1 MSSVRV
7 LQGLVVLA
15 VVVAVVLAFTC
26 TPIGSISSLDDVQ
39 RVMAPV
45 LDHPLLPLFVLAA
58 FLVTSLFMLSVWLM
72 ILQTCLL
79 FPPLTAIPLALGGA
93 LLSAVC
99 FYGLGKLLGR
109 DVVTRHAPRRAQQL
123 LARVSLPAMITVRI
137 LPVLPFT
144 VVNVCCG
151 AFNVRFRTYVAG
163 SALGMAPGIIALSL
177 LGMKLVDAVRHPT
190 PTAIAGLATAIVV
203 VVVAAVMVRRR
214 LQRTPAP

>member
-1 MSSVRV
+1 MSVRV
-7 LQGLVVLA
+7 LQVVVVFA
-15 VVVAVVLAFTC
+15 VVTAAVLAFAC

-45 LDHPLLPLFVLAA
+45 LNHPLLPLFVLVA

-79 FPPLTAIPLALGGA
+79 FPPLVAIPLALGGA
-93 LLSAVC
+93 LLSAVS

-109 DVVTRHAPRRAQQL
+109 DVVIRHAPRRAQQL
-123 LARVSLPAMITVRI
+123 LASVSLPAMITVRL

-151 AFNVRFRTYVAG
+151 AFNVGFRTYVVG
-163 SALGMAPGIIALSL
+163 SALGMAPGIVALAL

-190 PTAIAGLATAIVV
+190 PQALAGLVSAVV
-203 VVVAAVMVRRR
+203 IVVVAAVVVRRR
-214 LQRTPAP
+214 LQRAPS